1 MSTFITA
8 SINLNKIDKAKII
21 KGEKGQYLNL
31 VIYVK
36 DEANQFGKDV
46 SIEQSVQ
53 KGDTKIFLGDGK
65 VYKPKSDVVQPKQSE
80 DLPEDNTPD
89 WLK

>member
-1 MSTFITA
+1 MSTFITS

-65 VYKPKSDVVQPKQSE
+65 VYKPKSDAVKPQQSE

>member
-21 KGEKGQYLNL
+21 KDEKGQYLNL

-53 KGDTKIFLGDGK
+53 KGDIKIFLGDGK
-65 VYKPKSDVVQPKQSE
+65 VYKPKSNVVTKSE
-80 DLPEDNTPD
+80 DLPVDDTPD

>member
-21 KGEKGQYLNL
+21 KGEKGQYLNI

-36 DEANQFGKDV
+36 DDANQFGKDV

-65 VYKPKSDVVQPKQSE
+65 VYKPKSNVVTKSE
-80 DLPEDNTPD
+80 DLPVDDTPD

>member
-31 VIYVK
+31 VILVK

-53 KGDTKIFLGDGK
+53 KGETKIFLGEGK
-65 VYKPKSDVVQPKQSE
+65 VYKPKSDVVAKSE
-80 DLPEDNTPD
+80 DLPVDDTPD